1 MRIAL
6 FVPGGIGH
14 GNAEYVIPALLALIE
29 RLAQRHAVLVVCL
42 QPTPAIGRYELL
54 GANVHHVGAGAG
66 RLRRALALL
75 ADEHRRQPFDVF
87 HAFWAQ
93 GTGSMAAI
101 AGWRL
106 GVPVILHLSGGEMAS
121 IPEIDYGQRRTARG
135 RLVLRLAIAGA
146 RRVTVASAP
155 MADAAAA
162 LGVTARR
169 IPLGVALDR
178 WQPVRPRPRDMAR
191 PARLLH
197 IADLN
202 RVKDQGTL
210 LRAIASLSHMRVPF
224 HLDMAG
230 CDTLSGDVQLMAR
243 RLGLADAITFHGKL
257 GYPALHELA
266 VRADLHLLSSRHE
279 AGPLAVLEA
288 ALAGA
293 PTVGTRVGHI
303 AEWAPD
309 AAVAVPIGNAE
320 AMASATAAL
329 LANDDAR
336 MRLATAAH
344 ERALSENADV
354 TARLFEEL
362 YSEVV
367 MIEGRGVRP

>member
-6 FVPGGIGH
+6 FLPGGVDHSGSEH
-14 GNAEYVIPALLALIE
+14 VIPAFLALIE
-29 RLAQRHAVLVVCL
+29 RLARRHAVVVLSL
-42 QPTPAIGRYELL
+42 QKAPAIGRYELL
-54 GANVHHVGAGAG
+54 GATVHDVGGGAG
-66 RLRRALALL
+66 RRGRALALL
-75 ADEHRRQPFDVF
+75 AEEHRRRPFDVF

-93 GTGSMAAI
+93 GTGSIAAI

-106 GVPVILHLSGGEMAS
+106 RVPVVLHLSGGEMAS
-121 IPEIDYGQRRTARG
+121 IPDIAYGQRRTARG

-155 MADAAAA
+155 MEQAAAA
-162 LGVTARR
+162 LGITTRR

-210 LRAIASLSHMRVPF
+210 LRAVAILSHMPVPF
-224 HLDMAG
+224 HLDIAG
-230 CDTLSGDVQLMAR
+230 YDTLSGDVQMMAR
-243 RLGLADAITFHGKL
+243 QLGLADLITFHGKL
-257 GYPALHELA
+257 RYAQLHALA
-266 VRADLHLLSSRHE
+266 IQADLHLLSSRHE

-288 ALAGA
+288 ALAGV
-293 PTVGTRVGHI
+293 PTVGTRVGHV
-303 AEWAPD
+303 AEWHPHA
-309 AAVAVPIGNAE
+309 ATAVAIGNAE
-320 AMASATAAL
+320 EMACAAAAL
-329 LANDDAR
+329 LTNDDAR

-367 MIEGRGVRP
+367 MMEGRGARP

>member
-6 FVPGGIGH
+6 FVPGGVGARGSEH
-14 GNAEYVIPALLALIE
+14 VIPALLALIE
-29 RLAQRHAVLVVCL
+29 RLARRHAVLVLSL

-54 GANVHHVGAGAG
+54 GATVHDVGGGAG
-66 RLRRALALL
+66 RRRRALALL
-75 ADEHRRQPFDVF
+75 AEEHRKRPFDVF

-93 GTGSMAAI
+93 GTGSIAAI

-106 GVPVILHLSGGEMAS
+106 RVPVVLHLSGGEMAS
-121 IPEIDYGQRRTARG
+121 MPDIAYGQRRTARG
-135 RLVLRLAIAGA
+135 RLVLRLALAGA
-146 RRVTVASAP
+146 QRITVASAP

-162 LGVTARR
+162 LGVTVRR

-178 WQPVRPRPRDMAR
+178 WPPVPPRPRDMAQ

-210 LRAIASLSHMRVPF
+210 LRAVESLSKMHVPF
-224 HLDMAG
+224 HLDVAG
-230 CDTLSGDVQLMAR
+230 YDTLSGDVQMMAR
-243 RLGLADAITFHGKL
+243 QLGLADRITFHGKL
-257 GYPALHELA
+257 RYAQLHALA
-266 VRADLHLLSSRHE
+266 VQADLHLLSSRHE

-293 PTVGTRVGHI
+293 PTVGTRVGHV
-303 AEWAPD
+303 AEWHPD
-309 AAVAVPIGNAE
+309 AAIAVPIGNAE
-320 AMASATAAL
+320 EMARAVAAI
-329 LANDDAR
+329 LANEDAR
-336 MRLATAAH
+336 MQLATAAH

-367 MIEGRGVRP
+367 LTEGRGAQP

>member
-6 FVPGGIGH
+6 FVPGGVGH
-14 GNAEYVIPALLALIE
+14 GNAEYIIPALLALIE
-29 RLAQRHAVLVVCL
+29 RLARRHAVLVVSL
-42 QPTPAIGRYELL
+42 QPTAAIGRYELL
-54 GANVHHVGAGAG
+54 GATVHHVGAGAG
-66 RLRRALALL
+66 RRRRALALL
-75 ADEHRRQPFDVF
+75 ADEHRRRPFDVF

-93 GTGSMAAI
+93 GTGSIAAI

-106 GVPVILHLSGGEMAS
+106 RVPVVLHLSGGEMAS
-121 IPEIDYGQRRTARG
+121 IPDIAYGQRRTARG

-146 RRVTVASAP
+146 QRVTVASAP
-155 MADAAAA
+155 MAEAAAA

-178 WQPVRPRPRDMAR
+178 WRPVPPRRRDLDR

-210 LRAIASLSHMRVPF
+210 LRAAALLSRMQVPF
-224 HLDMAG
+224 HLDIAG
-230 CDTLSGDVQLMAR
+230 YDTLSGDVQQLAR
-243 RLGLADAITFHGKL
+243 QLGLADVITFHGKL
-257 GYPALHELA
+257 PYSALHDLA
-266 VRADLHLLSSRHE
+266 VQADLHLLSSRHE

-293 PTVGTRVGHI
+293 PTVGTRVGHV

-309 AAVAVPIGNAE
+309 AAIAVPIGSADE
-320 AMASATAAL
+320 MACAAAAL

-344 ERALSENADV
+344 KRALSENADV
-354 TARLFEEL
+354 TAQLFEEL
-362 YSEVV
+362 YSEVALT
-367 MIEGRGVRP
+367 EGRGAQP